1 MKSSNPFLPA
11 GELMA
16 ERARKSRERVK
27 FGVYAVLIAH
37 LALVMGLLI
46 EGCKRDDSAST
57 AAPTVATEPAVTS
70 TNQPAVADATPQTNP
85 VVTTVPAPA
94 PAVLPVVSQTP
105 PPPVPDPVMTP
116 APAPATLNPEPA
128 VAKTDSFYVVKSG
141 DSLSRIAKAHK
152 TTVRALKAANGLKT
166 DRIDAG
172 RKLELPV
179 MAVSKAQN

>member
-16 ERARKSRERVK
+16 ERARKNRERVK
-27 FGVYAVLIAH
+27 FGVFAVLVAH

-57 AAPTVATEPAVTS
+57 AAPTVAPEAAVTP
-70 TNQPAVADATPQTNP
+70 TNQPAVADAAARTNP
-85 VVTTVPAPA
+85 AVSPVPAP
-94 PAVLPVVSQTP
+94 PAVVAPPAVSQTP
-105 PPPVPDPVMTP
+105 PLPMPEPVV
-116 APAPATLNPEPA
+116 APAPEVATVSPEPP
-128 VAKTDSFYVVKSG
+128 VAKNSLYVVKSG
-141 DSLSRIAKAHK
+141 DTLSRIAKAHK

-172 RKLELPV
+172 RKLKLPLPV
-179 MAVSKAQN
+179 VSKAQN